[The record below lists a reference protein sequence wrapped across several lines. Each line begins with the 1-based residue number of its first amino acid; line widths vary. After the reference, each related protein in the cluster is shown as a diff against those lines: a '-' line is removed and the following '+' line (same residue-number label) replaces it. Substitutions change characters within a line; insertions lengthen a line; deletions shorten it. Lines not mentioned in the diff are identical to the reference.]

1 MEIKNLKTGNLIR
14 FGGEHFKRL
23 VKLQETTGVKY
34 FTKKDLAGCVSA
46 NKKTI
51 TKTQQK
57 VKKLG
62 TNSKRKQ
69 KGGVGNADTEEFD
82 EEFDRCPVCFEEWED
97 KDGNKNIIAFRI
109 PPCGHKICT
118 TCARRWFFHQTKES
132 CPLCRGKVDVSVV
145 LQLVLPEV
153 FEAIRKN
160 NLDPIKTYVEQGGDV
175 NAKDE
180 DGNTLLHS
188 SFITFKILK
197 FLIENKADV
206 NAKANDGATP
216 LHCACSY
223 DTIRYHTRSSDSGAD
238 NYESLEIVKCLV
250 NKGADINAKDKYGLT
265 PLHWL
270 CDPNPNS
277 IKLFHSFRIAK
288 YLVVDKG
295 ADVNAKDG
303 TCSTPLH
310 YTEGGD
316 RILEML
322 IENKADVNAKNNNGE
337 TPLHN
342 ACSYELYGTSY
353 GFGIVKYFVNNG
365 ADVNAKNDDGETPL
379 HKACEQNH
387 EYAYTIFTHLVKNGA
402 DVNAIDKNGKTPG
415 DIALQKGHRAIVK
428 FLVEQ
433 NLQKI
438 TKITKKTKTKTQQ
451 KDKK

>member
-69 KGGVGNADTEEFD
+69 KGGTDTEEFD
-82 EEFDRCPVCFEEWED
+82 GCPVCFEEWED

-109 PPCGHKICT
+109 PPCGHEICT
-118 TCARRWFFHQTKES
+118 TCARRWFFHQTKKS

-145 LQLVLPEV
+145 DEQIVDI
-153 FEAIRKN
+153 FKAIREGNINKVKQY
-160 NLDPIKTYVEQGGDV
+160 IEQGGDV

-180 DGNTLLHS
+180 DGNTPLHS

-197 FLIENKADV
+197 ILIENKADV

-216 LHCACSY
+216 LHSACSY

-250 NKGADINAKDKYGLT
+250 NKGADINAKDEYEST

-270 CDPNPNS
+270 CNTGDNS

-295 ADVNAKDG
+295 ADVNAKDVDG
-303 TCSTPLH
+303 ETPLH

-402 DVNAIDKNGKTPG
+402 DVNAKDKNGKTPG
-415 DIALQKGHRAIVK
+415 DIARQKGHRAIVN
-428 FLVEQ
+428 FLVD
-433 NLQKI
+433 
-438 TKITKKTKTKTQQ
+438 TKKPKRKHNKKTKSKETRH
-451 KDKK
+451 